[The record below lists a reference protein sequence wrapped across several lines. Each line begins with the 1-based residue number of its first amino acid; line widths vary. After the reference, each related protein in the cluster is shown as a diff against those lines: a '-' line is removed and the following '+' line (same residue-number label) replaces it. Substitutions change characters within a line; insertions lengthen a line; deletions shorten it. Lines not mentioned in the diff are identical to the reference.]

1 MIYHTVLHFIKN
13 VICYRNIVIYWLGGL
28 FVTRVRQLDL
38 KARHLVIIRFAHAK
52 MFDWSVCHF

>member
-1 MIYHTVLHFIKN
+1 MLLK
-13 VICYRNIVIYWLGGL
+13 RRDLLAWGL

-52 MFDWSVCHF
+52 MFDRSVCHF